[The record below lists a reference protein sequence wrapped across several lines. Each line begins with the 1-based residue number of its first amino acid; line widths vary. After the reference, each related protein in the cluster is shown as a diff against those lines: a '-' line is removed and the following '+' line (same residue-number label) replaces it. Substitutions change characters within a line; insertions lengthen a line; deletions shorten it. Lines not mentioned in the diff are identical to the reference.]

1 MFNYQNKPL
10 LLQVLYSVI
19 KYLYYFAI
27 IMLIQSCVWETVHQR
42 KDFKFE
48 YANIAFPSKVKLI
61 SEKCDIFDRI
71 TV

>member
-1 MFNYQNKPL
+1 
-10 LLQVLYSVI
+10 
-19 KYLYYFAI
+19 
-27 IMLIQSCVWETVHQR
+27 MLIQSCVWETVHQR